1 MTQSAHLSS
10 IHSLHQL
17 PNQKDLFLVGN
28 RSPFIYVISVR
39 GNVVSTLQTDNELT
53 ALSTSARGEYIYASD
68 SQSRISCLNFK
79 STKVVA
85 RIKAT
90 DADILALVHHPFANI
105 IAVLS
110 DDGLVNLWH

>member
-1 MTQSAHLSS
+1 MTQSAQLSS

-53 ALSTSARGEYIYASD
+53 GEYIQYMNLIRKVASH
-68 SQSRISCLNFK
+68 
-79 STKVVA
+79 A
-85 RIKAT
+85 
-90 DADILALVHHPFANI
+90 
-105 IAVLS
+105 
-110 DDGLVNLWH
+110 